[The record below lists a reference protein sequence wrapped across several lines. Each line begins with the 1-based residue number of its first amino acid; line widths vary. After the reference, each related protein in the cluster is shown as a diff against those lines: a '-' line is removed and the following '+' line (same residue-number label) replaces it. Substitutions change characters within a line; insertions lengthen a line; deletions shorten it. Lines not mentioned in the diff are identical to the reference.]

1 MNVRPSF
8 EQKIKMWFLAFSQS
22 IIGQDQKSQKQ
33 SLVFKVWTCYHETVA
48 HCMSINIEFPCTC
61 ILVAKF
67 GIHNKCGFL
76 LAEEQKKKKT
86 FFLHTT
92 GSLGTG
98 LQGFQVTWLVRF
110 QFCHLP
116 LPDMPHPPNHPWVN
130 KVAVNYYSLA
140 TFPCRCKTLSCIV
153 MSIKVRLLGSA
164 WHGSQRCVRN
174 CTWIACGCWWY
185 CYL

>member
-1 MNVRPSF
+1 MHNSKRQMFGAETYMLTISLYSGSSMNVRPSF
-8 EQKIKMWFLAFSQS
+8 EQKIKMWFLAFSKS

-86 FFLHTT
+86 FFLHMA

-116 LPDMPHPPNHPWVN
+116 LPDMPHPPTCEVLVECVTYKLSSPWW
-130 KVAVNYYSLA
+130 YSLA
-140 TFPCRCKTLSCIV
+140 TFL
-153 MSIKVRLLGSA
+153 
-164 WHGSQRCVRN
+164 
-174 CTWIACGCWWY
+174 
-185 CYL
+185 CYVN